1 MTRYIRKQKGLT
13 LIELMIA
20 LVIGLLLL
28 GGTVSMFISN
38 KRVYREQESMGRLQ
52 ENARFALGE
61 VMHDIRMAGYT
72 GCSDNASKT
81 SNHLNGVTSTNIL
94 DFGNPIEGSE
104 DGGDWKPSNSTDV
117 IGSMVA
123 GTDGITIR
131 FMEDTGLTVEAPY
144 MTNQS
149 ASLHVS
155 APNSLVPGEIVA
167 AADCDSTDIFQITN
181 TDPGSTG
188 TVTHNSGSG
197 TPGNATKPLQKRYL
211 DSASIVRYI
220 ARRYFI
226 GTGAYGGPS
235 LFRSVYSQDKDDSD
249 GDGNTTEVIQHNEEL
264 IEGVENMQVLYGE
277 DTAGADKIADTYVT
291 ADNVTNWSNVVSVR
305 IALLF
310 RTIKPNNQID
320 PDTATHSMLG
330 GTAAG
335 GATIGPMNDYYR
347 RRVVTAT
354 IQIRNKST

>member
-1 MTRYIRKQKGLT
+1 MTRYLRKQKGLT

-20 LVIGLLLL
+20 MVIGLLLL

-52 ENARFALGE
+52 ENARFALAE

-104 DGGDWKPSNSTDV
+104 
-117 IGSMVA
+117 
-123 GTDGITIR
+123 DGITIR

-197 TPGNATKPLQKRYL
+197 TPGKRGFG
-211 DSASIVRYI
+211 A
-220 ARRYFI
+220 AR
-226 GTGAYGGPS
+226 GG
-235 LFRSVYSQDKDDSD
+235 
-249 GDGNTTEVIQHNEEL
+249 
-264 IEGVENMQVLYGE
+264 
-277 DTAGADKIADTYVT
+277 
-291 ADNVTNWSNVVSVR
+291 
-305 IALLF
+305 
-310 RTIKPNNQID
+310 
-320 PDTATHSMLG
+320 
-330 GTAAG
+330 
-335 GATIGPMNDYYR
+335 
-347 RRVVTAT
+347 
-354 IQIRNKST
+354 